1 VITVPFGL
9 QVGGKVDEATSPNSA
24 LDEDGSVGKQ
34 FTSEGKVGGKIDEK
48 VYALNHNLHVA
59 SLRSSCVVKYSP
71 MAHRR
76 AVVPTCVSV

>member
-1 VITVPFGL
+1 MSPVHELVLTVPTGL

-48 VYALNHNLHVA
+48 VFA
-59 SLRSSCVVKYSP
+59 
-71 MAHRR
+71 
-76 AVVPTCVSV
+76 